1 MAVGSSGVRPDDIVR
16 IAKRIDET
24 ESRVSIRVRNPHGK
38 HKTSFALPS
47 SQITVE
53 RIPFYTTSLCTNR
66 HDTKFNFKISLPD
79 DMLGRQKV
87 YPLHN
92 SRYL

>member
-66 HDTKFNFKISLPD
+66 INSSSKYRFLMI
-79 DMLGRQKV
+79 GRQTV
-87 YPLHN
+87 YHLHY